1 MDIFLTAI
9 GVAIF
14 LLVILSAFS
23 YGRHVESA
31 FHTQSVEFAKA
42 CVQEYQNYVNHTYYS
57 AESYRR
63 WASSCQVPDVP
74 QMQPL
79 VYERNRHVEL
89 PGDNSEFVS
98 RFQTTG
104 QATMYL
110 GSERNGQ

>member
-14 LLVILSAFS
+14 LLVILSAFN

-31 FHTQSVEFAKA
+31 FRTQSVEFAKA

-63 WASSCQVPDVP
+63 WASSCQVPNVP

-79 VYERNRHVEL
+79 VYERNSHVEL

-110 GSERNGQ
+110 GSERNGR

>member
-1 MDIFLTAI
+1 MDIFLTAV

-14 LLVILSAFS
+14 LLVILFAFN

-31 FHTQSVEFAKA
+31 FRTQSVEFAKA

-63 WASSCQVPDVP
+63 WASSCQVPNVP

-79 VYERNRHVEL
+79 VYERNSHVEL

-110 GSERNGQ
+110 GSERNGR